1 MKLATVLIGFFGFV
15 FAIFTALYL
24 QGGFTG
30 QSVSVSSHADTNIFF
45 IGTLVLAALG
55 LLAAVLVYFMPRVAA
70 WTAGIVT
77 VAGAF
82 TSGALWLGAG
92 SFFFVV
98 SALAY
103 SIGRGRFED
112 KE

>member
-1 MKLATVLIGFFGFV
+1 MKLATLLIGIVGFV
-15 FAIFTALYL
+15 FAFFTALYL
-24 QGGFTG
+24 QGGFSG
-30 QSVSVSSHADTNIFF
+30 PSLVVPSHSDSNIFF
-45 IGTLVLAALG
+45 VSTIALASLG
-55 LLAAVLVYFMPRVAA
+55 LLAAVLVYFSPRVAA
-70 WTAGIVT
+70 WTAGLVT

-103 SIGRGRFED
+103 SLGRGRVEE
-112 KE
+112 KK